1 MANITYYTKLG
12 CLTSAKQVET
22 LRKAGHLVEVCD
34 LLAHPWTSDELI
46 SYFDDL
52 PVAARFNPNSPR
64 VKAGEIDPDAYDSAA
79 ALELMLA
86 DHLLI
91 RRPLMESGGTRMC
104 GFDPAKVHAW
114 VGLDAPE
121 EAIARSA
128 EFQTC
133 SHPAPSATEKTC
145 SETIPTMK

>member
-1 MANITYYTKLG
+1 MALITYYTKLG

-22 LRKAGHLVEVCD
+22 LQKAGHTVEVCD
-34 LLAHPWTSDELI
+34 LLAHPWTAGELT
-46 SYFDDL
+46 SYFGAL
-52 PVAARFNPNSPR
+52 PVPAWFNPNSPR
-64 VKAGEIDPDAYDSAA
+64 VKAGEIDPAHFDSAA

-91 RRPLMESGGTRMC
+91 RRPLMESGTTRMC

-133 SHPAPSATEKTC
+133 SQPAASDDPQVC
-145 SETIPTMK
+145 P